1 MNIIFKHIKIS
12 NFMSFGYAELD
23 LDNQGFVRIDGINN
37 SLIDGATS
45 NGAGKTSCFEAIM
58 WCLQGETIRKSKQ
71 VTNINGDDGAYVELD
86 FTADGT
92 DYKLIRTKDHS
103 KYKTNLKIFINGE
116 DKSGKGIRDSEQYL
130 TQYLPELSAQM
141 ISSVII
147 LGQGL
152 PMRFTNNTPAG
163 RKEVLESLSQSD
175 FMIEDLKAKLL
186 KRKSV
191 LQDTLNNLNLEQA
204 RCQTEKNLIQNII
217 TQTEHQLKN
226 LVVPDVKK
234 LAEIQINIDNLNRV
248 LSENEAQQGIYEQT
262 LYTLMNKSREY
273 QDAKLAE
280 IKAIPNDN
288 ELNAKEYSLS
298 NEIKIYRNIIAEKEK
313 VTDVCPT
320 CGQKI
325 EGVVIPDTSQ
335 EKIKCEA
342 LCAELANVKNE
353 HIKFN
358 NSVDKLRKDIDEKY
372 SKLNKENDENIS
384 KIKDL
389 IKLYQKEIAEVSL
402 NLSELKAKE
411 QSISYAIDTYENN
424 KVEFENRI
432 TEKTNRLNELTSNEL
447 HNQNEIDLIKQKID
461 IDNKIDIALKRDFRG
476 YLLTNVIEFI
486 NTKVNYYCNYFI
498 ENGNIKFIQ
507 SGNAINVIFNGK
519 DYECLSGG
527 ERQKIDIIIQL
538 ALRDMMCTFMN
549 FSSNILVLDEI
560 TDFMD
565 NQGSNKLI
573 NTISSLIQDVSS
585 IFFVTHHTELN
596 LPYDKI
602 ITVIKDKTGISK
614 LI

>member
-1 MNIIFKHIKIS
+1 
-12 NFMSFGYAELD
+12 MSFGYAELD

-335 EKIKCEA
+335 ERIKCES
-342 LCAELANVKNE
+342 LCAELANVKNA
-353 HIKFN
+353 HIKFSN
-358 NSVDKLRKDIDEKY
+358 DVDKLRKDIDEKY

-424 KVEFENRI
+424 KVEFENLI
-432 TEKTNRLNELTSNEL
+432 TEITNRFNELTSNEL

-486 NTKVNYYCNYFI
+486 NSKVNYYCKYFI
-498 ENGNIKFIQ
+498 ENGDIKFTQ

>member
-1 MNIIFKHIKIS
+1 
-12 NFMSFGYAELD
+12 MSFGYAELD

-204 RCQTEKNLIQNII
+204 KCQTEKNLIQNII
-217 TQTEHQLKN
+217 TQTEQQLKN
-226 LVVPDVKK
+226 LVVPDIKK
-234 LAEIQINIDNLNRV
+234 LAELQIKIDNLNRV
-248 LSENEAQQGIYEQT
+248 LSENEKQQSIYEQT

-358 NSVDKLRKDIDEKY
+358 NSIDKLRKDIDEKY

-389 IKLYQKEIAEVSL
+389 IKIGQKDIAELSL

-476 YLLTNVIEFI
+476 YLLTNVIDFI
-486 NTKVNYYCNYFI
+486 NSKVNYYCKYFI
-498 ENGNIKFIQ
+498 ENGDIKFTQ
-507 SGNAINVIFNGK
+507 SGNAINVIFNDK

>member
-1 MNIIFKHIKIS
+1 
-12 NFMSFGYAELD
+12 MSFGYAELD

-476 YLLTNVIEFI
+476 YLLTNVIDFI
-486 NTKVNYYCNYFI
+486 NSKVNYYCKYFI
-498 ENGNIKFIQ
+498 ENGDIKFAQ
-507 SGNAINVIFNGK
+507 SGNAINVIFNDK

>member
-1 MNIIFKHIKIS
+1 
-12 NFMSFGYAELD
+12 MSFGYAELD

-86 FTADGT
+86 FIADGT

-186 KRKSV
+186 KRKST
-191 LQDTLNNLNLEQA
+191 LQDALNNLNLEQA

-234 LAEIQINIDNLNRV
+234 LVEIQINIDNLNRV

-280 IKAIPNDN
+280 IKVIPNDN

-335 EKIKCEA
+335 EKIKCEV

-389 IKLYQKEIAEVSL
+389 IRLYQKEIAEVSL

-486 NTKVNYYCNYFI
+486 NSKVNYYCKYFI
-498 ENGNIKFIQ
+498 ENGDIKFTQ

>member
-1 MNIIFKHIKIS
+1 
-12 NFMSFGYAELD
+12 MSFGYAELD

-476 YLLTNVIEFI
+476 YLLTNVIDFI
-486 NTKVNYYCNYFI
+486 NSKVNYYCKYFI
-498 ENGNIKFIQ
+498 ENGDIKFTQ
-507 SGNAINVIFNGK
+507 SGNAINVIFNDK

>member
-1 MNIIFKHIKIS
+1 
-12 NFMSFGYAELD
+12 MSFGYAELD

-37 SLIDGATS
+37 SFIDGATS

-71 VTNINGDDGAYVELD
+71 VTNINGNDGAYVELD

-507 SGNAINVIFNGK
+507 SGNTINVIFNGK

>member
-1 MNIIFKHIKIS
+1 
-12 NFMSFGYAELD
+12 MSFGYAELD

-476 YLLTNVIEFI
+476 YLLTNVIDFI
-486 NTKVNYYCNYFI
+486 NSKVNYYCKYFI
-498 ENGNIKFIQ
+498 ENGDIKFAQ
-507 SGNAINVIFNGK
+507 SGNAINVIFNDK

-560 TDFMD
+560 IDFMD

>member
-1 MNIIFKHIKIS
+1 
-12 NFMSFGYAELD
+12 MSFGYAELD

-71 VTNINGDDGAYVELD
+71 VTNINGNDGAYVELD

-204 RCQTEKNLIQNII
+204 KCQTEKNLIQNII

-335 EKIKCEA
+335 ERIKCES
-342 LCAELANVKNE
+342 LCAELANVKNA
-353 HIKFN
+353 HIKFSN
-358 NSVDKLRKDIDEKY
+358 DVDRLRKDIDEKY

-389 IKLYQKEIAEVSL
+389 IKISQKNIAELSL

-476 YLLTNVIEFI
+476 YLLTNVIDFI
-486 NTKVNYYCNYFI
+486 NSKVNYYCKYFI
-498 ENGNIKFIQ
+498 ENGDIKFTQ
-507 SGNAINVIFNGK
+507 SGNAINVIFNDK

>member
-1 MNIIFKHIKIS
+1 
-12 NFMSFGYAELD
+12 MSFGYAELD

-335 EKIKCEA
+335 ERIKCES
-342 LCAELANVKNE
+342 LCAELANVKNA
-353 HIKFN
+353 HIKFSN
-358 NSVDKLRKDIDEKY
+358 DVDKLRKDIDEKY

-389 IKLYQKEIAEVSL
+389 IKISQKDIAELSL

-476 YLLTNVIEFI
+476 YLLTNIIDFI
-486 NTKVNYYCNYFI
+486 NSKVNYYCKYFI
-498 ENGNIKFIQ
+498 ENGNISFIQ
-507 SGNAINVIFNGK
+507 NGNAINVIFNDK

>member
-1 MNIIFKHIKIS
+1 
-12 NFMSFGYAELD
+12 MSFGYAELD

-191 LQDTLNNLNLEQA
+191 LQDALNNLNLEQA

-476 YLLTNVIEFI
+476 YLLTNVIDFI
-486 NTKVNYYCNYFI
+486 NSKVNYYCKYFI
-498 ENGNIKFIQ
+498 ENGDIKFTQ
-507 SGNAINVIFNGK
+507 SGNAINVIFNDK

>member
-1 MNIIFKHIKIS
+1 
-12 NFMSFGYAELD
+12 MSFGYAELD

-248 LSENEAQQGIYEQT
+248 LSENETQQGIYEQT

-313 VTDVCPT
+313 VTDICPT

-335 EKIKCEA
+335 ERIKCES

-476 YLLTNVIEFI
+476 YLLTNVIDFI
-486 NTKVNYYCNYFI
+486 NSKVNYYCKYFI
-498 ENGNIKFIQ
+498 ENGDIKFTQ
-507 SGNAINVIFNGK
+507 SGNAINVIFNDK

>member
-1 MNIIFKHIKIS
+1 
-12 NFMSFGYAELD
+12 MSFGYAELD

-335 EKIKCEA
+335 ERIKCES

-476 YLLTNVIEFI
+476 YLLTNVIDFI
-486 NTKVNYYCNYFI
+486 NSKVNYYCKYFI
-498 ENGNIKFIQ
+498 ENGDIKFTQ
-507 SGNAINVIFNGK
+507 SGNAINVIFNDK

>member
-1 MNIIFKHIKIS
+1 
-12 NFMSFGYAELD
+12 MSFGYAELD

-372 SKLNKENDENIS
+372 SKFNKENDENIS

-476 YLLTNVIEFI
+476 YLLTNVIDFI
-486 NTKVNYYCNYFI
+486 NSKVNYYCKYFI
-498 ENGNIKFIQ
+498 ENGDIKFTQ

>member
-12 NFMSFGYAELD
+12 NFMSFDYAELD

-37 SLIDGATS
+37 SAVDGATS

-71 VTNINGDDGAYVELD
+71 VTNINGNDGAYVELD

-175 FMIEDLKAKLL
+175 FMIEDLKTKLL

-204 RCQTEKNLIQNII
+204 KCQTEKNLIQNII
-217 TQTEHQLKN
+217 TQTEQQLKN
-226 LVVPDVKK
+226 LVIPDIKK
-234 LAEIQINIDNLNRV
+234 LAELQIKIDNLNRV
-248 LSENEAQQGIYEQT
+248 LSENEKQQGIYEQT

-335 EKIKCEA
+335 ERIKCES

-389 IKLYQKEIAEVSL
+389 IKIGQKDIAELSL
-402 NLSELKAKE
+402 NLSELKAQD
-411 QSISYAIDTYENN
+411 QSISYAVDTYEST
-424 KVEFENRI
+424 KQELENRLR
-432 TEKTNRLNELTSNEL
+432 EKTQRLIELTNNELY
-447 HNQNEIDLIKQKID
+447 NQNDIDLIKQKID
-461 IDNKIDIALKRDFRG
+461 IDNKIDTALKRDFRG
-476 YLLTNVIEFI
+476 YLLTNVIDFI
-486 NTKVNYYCNYFI
+486 NSKVNYYCKYFI
-498 ENGNIKFIQ
+498 ENGNIKF
-507 SGNAINVIFNGK
+507 
-519 DYECLSGG
+519 
-527 ERQKIDIIIQL
+527 
-538 ALRDMMCTFMN
+538 T
-549 FSSNILVLDEI
+549 
-560 TDFMD
+560 
-565 NQGSNKLI
+565 
-573 NTISSLIQDVSS
+573 
-585 IFFVTHHTELN
+585 
-596 LPYDKI
+596 
-602 ITVIKDKTGISK
+602 
-614 LI
+614 

>member
-1 MNIIFKHIKIS
+1 
-12 NFMSFGYAELD
+12 MSFGYAELD
-23 LDNQGFVRIDGINN
+23 LDNQGFVRIDGINK

-71 VTNINGDDGAYVELD
+71 VTNINGNDGAYVELD
-86 FTADGT
+86 FTADGS

-130 TQYLPELSAQM
+130 KQYLPELSAQM

-175 FMIEDLKAKLL
+175 FMIEDLKNKLL
-186 KRKSV
+186 KRKSI

-226 LVVPDVKK
+226 LVVPDIKK
-234 LAEIQINIDNLNRV
+234 LAEIQIDIDNLNRV
-248 LSENEAQQGIYEQT
+248 ISENEKQQSIYEQT

-280 IKAIPNDN
+280 MKAIPNDN

-298 NEIKIYRNIIAEKEK
+298 NEIKIYRNIIAQKEK

-320 CGQKI
+320 CGQRI

-335 EKIKCEA
+335 EKLKCEA
-342 LCAELANVKNE
+342 LCAELENVKNE

-358 NSVDKLRKDIDEKY
+358 STVDRLRKDIDEKY
-372 SKLNKENDENIS
+372 FNFNKENDENIN

-389 IKLYQKEIAEVSL
+389 IKLSQKEIAEVSL
-402 NLSELKAKE
+402 NLSELKAQE
-411 QSISYAIDTYENN
+411 RSISYAVDTYEST
-424 KVEFENRI
+424 KQELEIRFD
-432 TEKTNRLNELTSNEL
+432 EKTKRLAELNSNEL
-447 HNQNEIDLIKQKID
+447 YNQHEVDLIKQKLD
-461 IDNKIDIALKRDFRG
+461 VDNKIDTLLKRDFRG

-486 NTKVNYYCNYFI
+486 NSKVNYYCKHFM
-498 ENGNIKFIQ
+498 ENGNISFIQ
-507 SGNAINVIFNGK
+507 SGNAINVIFNNK

-527 ERQKIDIIIQL
+527 ERQKIDIVVQL
-538 ALRDMMCTFMN
+538 VLRDMMCTFLN

-573 NTISSLIQDVSS
+573 NTISNLIQDVSS

-602 ITVIKDKTGISK
+602 ITVVKDEAGMSRLT
-614 LI
+614 

>member
-71 VTNINGDDGAYVELD
+71 VTNINGNDGAYVELD

-447 HNQNEIDLIKQKID
+447 YNQNEIDLIKQKID

-486 NTKVNYYCNYFI
+486 NSKVNYYCKYFI
-498 ENGNIKFIQ
+498 ENGDIKFTQ

>member
-1 MNIIFKHIKIS
+1 
-12 NFMSFGYAELD
+12 MSFGYAELD

-71 VTNINGDDGAYVELD
+71 VTNINGNDGAYVELD

-498 ENGNIKFIQ
+498 ENGNIKFTQ
-507 SGNAINVIFNGK
+507 SGNAINVIFNDK

-538 ALRDMMCTFMN
+538 ALRDMMCTFLN

>member
-1 MNIIFKHIKIS
+1 
-12 NFMSFGYAELD
+12 MSFGYAELD

-186 KRKSV
+186 KRKST
-191 LQDTLNNLNLEQA
+191 LQDALNNLNLEQA

-217 TQTEHQLKN
+217 TQTEYQLKN

-335 EKIKCEA
+335 ERIKCES
-342 LCAELANVKNE
+342 LCAELANVKNA
-353 HIKFN
+353 HIKFSN
-358 NSVDKLRKDIDEKY
+358 DVDKLRKDIDEKY

-486 NTKVNYYCNYFI
+486 NSKVNYYCKYFI
-498 ENGNIKFIQ
+498 ENGDIKFTQ

>member
-1 MNIIFKHIKIS
+1 
-12 NFMSFGYAELD
+12 MSFGYAELD

-476 YLLTNVIEFI
+476 YLLTNVIDFI
-486 NTKVNYYCNYFI
+486 NSKVNYYCKYFI
-498 ENGNIKFIQ
+498 ENGDIKFIQ
-507 SGNAINVIFNGK
+507 SGNAINVIFNDK

-565 NQGSNKLI
+565 NRGSDKLI
-573 NTISSLIQDVSS
+573 STISNLIQDVSS

>member
-1 MNIIFKHIKIS
+1 
-12 NFMSFGYAELD
+12 MSFGYAELD

-71 VTNINGDDGAYVELD
+71 VTNINGDNGAYVELD

-204 RCQTEKNLIQNII
+204 KCQTEKNLIQNII
-217 TQTEHQLKN
+217 TQTEQQLKN

-298 NEIKIYRNIIAEKEK
+298 NKIKIYRNIIAEKEK

-335 EKIKCEA
+335 ERIKCES
-342 LCAELANVKNE
+342 LCAELANVKNA
-353 HIKFN
+353 HIKFSN
-358 NSVDKLRKDIDEKY
+358 DVDKLRKDIDEKY

-389 IKLYQKEIAEVSL
+389 IKISQKDIAELSL

-476 YLLTNVIEFI
+476 YLLTNVIDFI
-486 NTKVNYYCNYFI
+486 NSKVNYYCKYFI
-498 ENGNIKFIQ
+498 ENGNISFIQ
-507 SGNAINVIFNGK
+507 NGNAINVIFNDK

>member
-1 MNIIFKHIKIS
+1 MNITFKNIKIS
-12 NFMSFGYAELD
+12 NFLSFDYAEMP

-37 SLIDGATS
+37 SAVDGATS

-71 VTNINGDDGAYVELD
+71 VTNINGNDGAYVELD
-86 FTADGT
+86 FTADGS

-130 TQYLPELSAQM
+130 KQYLPELSAQM

-175 FMIEDLKAKLL
+175 FMIEDLKTKLL
-186 KRKSV
+186 KRKSA

-226 LVVPDVKK
+226 LVVPDIKK
-234 LAEIQINIDNLNRV
+234 LAEIQINIDNLNRA
-248 LSENEAQQGIYEQT
+248 LSEDEKQQDIYEQT

-280 IKAIPNDN
+280 IKAIPNDS

-298 NEIKIYRNIIAEKEK
+298 NEIKIYRNIIAQKEK

-335 EKIKCEA
+335 ERIKCDA

-358 NSVDKLRKDIDEKY
+358 NSVDRLRKDIDEKY
-372 SKLNKENDENIS
+372 SKFNKENDENIN

-389 IKLYQKEIAEVSL
+389 IKLSQKEIAEVSL
-402 NLSELKAKE
+402 NLSELKAQE
-411 QSISYAIDTYENN
+411 RSISYAVDTYEST
-424 KVEFENRI
+424 KQELEIRLD
-432 TEKTNRLNELTSNEL
+432 EKTKRLAELDSNEL
-447 HNQNEIDLIKQKID
+447 YNQHEVDLIKQKID
-461 IDNKIDIALKRDFRG
+461 VDNKIDTLLKRDFRG
-476 YLLTNVIEFI
+476 YLLSNVIEFI
-486 NTKVNYYCNYFI
+486 NSKVNYYCKHFI
-498 ENGNIKFIQ
+498 ENGNISFIQ
-507 SGNAINVIFNGK
+507 SGNAINVIFNNK

-527 ERQKIDIIIQL
+527 ERQKIDIVVQL
-538 ALRDMMCTFMN
+538 ALRDMMCTFLN

-565 NQGSNKLI
+565 NHGAEKLV
-573 NTISSLIQDVSS
+573 NTIPTIIQDVSS
-585 IFFVTHHTELN
+585 IFFITHHVELN

-602 ITVIKDKTGISK
+602 ITVVKDETEMSR
-614 LI
+614 LN

>member
-1 MNIIFKHIKIS
+1 
-12 NFMSFGYAELD
+12 MSFGYAELD

-335 EKIKCEA
+335 ERIKCES
-342 LCAELANVKNE
+342 LCAELANVKNA
-353 HIKFN
+353 HIKFSN
-358 NSVDKLRKDIDEKY
+358 DVDKLRKDIDEKY

-476 YLLTNVIEFI
+476 YLLTNVIDFI
-486 NTKVNYYCNYFI
+486 NSKVNYYCKYFI
-498 ENGNIKFIQ
+498 ENGDIKFTQ
-507 SGNAINVIFNGK
+507 SGNAINVIFNDK

>member
-1 MNIIFKHIKIS
+1 
-12 NFMSFGYAELD
+12 MSFGYAELD

-234 LAEIQINIDNLNRV
+234 LAEIQININNLNRV

-335 EKIKCEA
+335 ERIKCES
-342 LCAELANVKNE
+342 LCAELANVKNA
-353 HIKFN
+353 HIKFSN
-358 NSVDKLRKDIDEKY
+358 DVDKLRKDIDEKY

-389 IKLYQKEIAEVSL
+389 IKISQKDIAELSL

-476 YLLTNVIEFI
+476 YLLTNVIDFI
-486 NTKVNYYCNYFI
+486 NSKVNYYCKYFI
-498 ENGNIKFIQ
+498 ENGNISFIQ
-507 SGNAINVIFNGK
+507 NGNAINVIFNDK

>member
-1 MNIIFKHIKIS
+1 
-12 NFMSFGYAELD
+12 MSFGYAELD

-175 FMIEDLKAKLL
+175 FMIEDLKTKLL

-248 LSENEAQQGIYEQT
+248 LSENEKQQGIYEQT

-325 EGVVIPDTSQ
+325 KGVVIPDTSQ

-486 NTKVNYYCNYFI
+486 NSKVNYYCKYFI
-498 ENGNIKFIQ
+498 ENGDIKFTQ
-507 SGNAINVIFNGK
+507 SGNAINVIFNDK

>member
-1 MNIIFKHIKIS
+1 
-12 NFMSFGYAELD
+12 MSFGYAELD

-37 SLIDGATS
+37 SLVDGATS

-71 VTNINGDDGAYVELD
+71 VTNINGNDGAYVELD

-204 RCQTEKNLIQNII
+204 KCQTEKNLIQNII

-313 VTDVCPT
+313 VTDICPT

-335 EKIKCEA
+335 ERIKCES

-447 HNQNEIDLIKQKID
+447 YNQNEIDLIKQKID
-461 IDNKIDIALKRDFRG
+461 IDNKIDTALKRDFRG
-476 YLLTNVIEFI
+476 YLLTNVIDFI
-486 NTKVNYYCNYFI
+486 NSKVNYYCKYFI
-498 ENGNIKFIQ
+498 ENGDIKFTQ
-507 SGNAINVIFNGK
+507 SGNAINVIFNDK

>member
-1 MNIIFKHIKIS
+1 
-12 NFMSFGYAELD
+12 MSFGYAELD

-325 EGVVIPDTSQ
+325 KGVVIPDTSQ

-402 NLSELKAKE
+402 NLSELKAKK

-476 YLLTNVIEFI
+476 YLLTNVIDFI
-486 NTKVNYYCNYFI
+486 NSKVNYYCKYFI
-498 ENGNIKFIQ
+498 ENGDIKFTQ

>member
-1 MNIIFKHIKIS
+1 
-12 NFMSFGYAELD
+12 MSFGYAELD

-432 TEKTNRLNELTSNEL
+432 TEKTNRFNELTSNEL

-476 YLLTNVIEFI
+476 YLLTNVIDFI
-486 NTKVNYYCNYFI
+486 NSKVNYYCKYFI
-498 ENGNIKFIQ
+498 ENGDIKFTQ
-507 SGNAINVIFNGK
+507 SGNAINVIFNDK

>member
-37 SLIDGATS
+37 SLVDGATS

>member
-1 MNIIFKHIKIS
+1 
-12 NFMSFGYAELD
+12 MSFGYAELD

-191 LQDTLNNLNLEQA
+191 LQDTLNNLNLKQA

-476 YLLTNVIEFI
+476 YLLTNVIDFI
-486 NTKVNYYCNYFI
+486 NSKVNYYCKYFI
-498 ENGNIKFIQ
+498 ENGDIKFTQ
-507 SGNAINVIFNGK
+507 SGNAINVIFNDK

>member
-1 MNIIFKHIKIS
+1 
-12 NFMSFGYAELD
+12 MSFGYAELD

-186 KRKSV
+186 KRKST
-191 LQDTLNNLNLEQA
+191 LQDALNNLNLEQA

-280 IKAIPNDN
+280 IKVIPNDN

-335 EKIKCEA
+335 ERIKCES
-342 LCAELANVKNE
+342 LCAELANVKNA
-353 HIKFN
+353 HIKFSN
-358 NSVDKLRKDIDEKY
+358 DVDKLRKDIDEKY

-486 NTKVNYYCNYFI
+486 NSKVNYYCKYFI
-498 ENGNIKFIQ
+498 ENGDIKFTQ

>member
-1 MNIIFKHIKIS
+1 
-12 NFMSFGYAELD
+12 MSFGYAELD

-175 FMIEDLKAKLL
+175 FMIEDLKTKLL

-486 NTKVNYYCNYFI
+486 NSKVNYYCKYFI
-498 ENGNIKFIQ
+498 ENGNIKFTQ

>member
-476 YLLTNVIEFI
+476 YLLTNVIDFI
-486 NTKVNYYCNYFI
+486 NSKVNYYCKYFI
-498 ENGNIKFIQ
+498 ENGDIKFAQ
-507 SGNAINVIFNGK
+507 SGNAINVIFNDK

>member
-1 MNIIFKHIKIS
+1 
-12 NFMSFGYAELD
+12 MSFGYAELD

-476 YLLTNVIEFI
+476 YLLTNVIDFI
-486 NTKVNYYCNYFI
+486 NSKVNYYCKYFI
-498 ENGNIKFIQ
+498 ENGDIKFTQ
-507 SGNAINVIFNGK
+507 SGNAINVIFNDK

-565 NQGSNKLI
+565 NRGSDKLI
-573 NTISSLIQDVSS
+573 STISNLIQDVSS

>member
-1 MNIIFKHIKIS
+1 
-12 NFMSFGYAELD
+12 MSFGYAELD

-71 VTNINGDDGAYVELD
+71 VTNINGNDGAYVELD

-217 TQTEHQLKN
+217 TQTEQQLKN

-313 VTDVCPT
+313 VTDICPT

-335 EKIKCEA
+335 ERIKCES
-342 LCAELANVKNE
+342 LCAELANVKNA
-353 HIKFN
+353 HIKFSN
-358 NSVDKLRKDIDEKY
+358 DVDKLRKDIDEKY

-389 IKLYQKEIAEVSL
+389 IKISQKDIAELSL

-476 YLLTNVIEFI
+476 YLLTNVIDFI
-486 NTKVNYYCNYFI
+486 NSKVNYYCKYFI
-498 ENGNIKFIQ
+498 ENGDIKFTQ
-507 SGNAINVIFNGK
+507 SGNAINVIFNDK

>member
-1 MNIIFKHIKIS
+1 
-12 NFMSFGYAELD
+12 MSFGYAELD

-175 FMIEDLKAKLL
+175 FMIEDLKTKLL

-191 LQDTLNNLNLEQA
+191 LQDALNNLNLEQA
-204 RCQTEKNLIQNII
+204 KCQTEKNLIQNII

-234 LAEIQINIDNLNRV
+234 LAEIQINIDNLNKV

-335 EKIKCEA
+335 ERIKCES
-342 LCAELANVKNE
+342 LCAELANIKNE

-432 TEKTNRLNELTSNEL
+432 TAKTNRLNELTSNEL
-447 HNQNEIDLIKQKID
+447 HKQNEIDLIKQKID
-461 IDNKIDIALKRDFRG
+461 IDNKIDIALKRDIRG
-476 YLLTNVIEFI
+476 YLLTHVIDFI
-486 NTKVNYYCNYFI
+486 NSKVNYYCKYFI
-498 ENGNIKFIQ
+498 ENGDIKFTQ

>member
-1 MNIIFKHIKIS
+1 
-12 NFMSFGYAELD
+12 MSFGYAELD

-298 NEIKIYRNIIAEKEK
+298 NEIKIYKNIIAEKEK
-313 VTDVCPT
+313 VTDICPT

-335 EKIKCEA
+335 ERIKCES

-389 IKLYQKEIAEVSL
+389 IKIGQKDIAELSL
-402 NLSELKAKE
+402 NLSELKAQD
-411 QSISYAIDTYENN
+411 QSISYAVDTYESS
-424 KVEFENRI
+424 KQELENRLR
-432 TEKTNRLNELTSNEL
+432 EKTQRLTELTNNELY
-447 HNQNEIDLIKQKID
+447 NQNEIDLIKQKID
-461 IDNKIDIALKRDFRG
+461 IDNKIDTALKRDFRG
-476 YLLTNVIEFI
+476 YLLTNVIDFI
-486 NTKVNYYCNYFI
+486 NSKVNYYCKYFI
-498 ENGNIKFIQ
+498 ENGNIKFTQ
-507 SGNAINVIFNGK
+507 SGNAINVIFNDK

>member
-1 MNIIFKHIKIS
+1 
-12 NFMSFGYAELD
+12 MSFGYAELD

-92 DYKLIRTKDHS
+92 NYKLIRTKDHS

>member
-71 VTNINGDDGAYVELD
+71 VTNINGNDGAYVELD

-217 TQTEHQLKN
+217 TQTEYQLKN
-226 LVVPDVKK
+226 LVVPDIKK

-248 LSENEAQQGIYEQT
+248 LSENEKQQGIYEQT

-325 EGVVIPDTSQ
+325 KGVVIPDTSQ

-342 LCAELANVKNE
+342 LCAELANVKNA
-353 HIKFN
+353 HIKFSN
-358 NSVDKLRKDIDEKY
+358 DVDRLRKDIDEKY
-372 SKLNKENDENIS
+372 CKLNKENDENIS

-389 IKLYQKEIAEVSL
+389 IKIVQKDIAELSL